1 MKATQVSALVS
12 DYASTLLASPL
23 FQGFTEEN
31 LRNFFSH
38 AELLVKDYKK
48 NDFVA
53 LSGTPMEGLGI
64 ILEGALLITRENV
77 LGQRVIMTEFYP
89 SQMFGEALIFS
100 HQPLWPATIK
110 TTKASKVLFIPIH
123 AFLEALPK
131 CQVCQTTLLANLLRD
146 LSDKTLILTRKV
158 HYLTLKGMRQRIFA
172 YLSDIYR
179 QQGTTSIKLPHTRE
193 QIAEIINVSRTAMSR
208 EMSRM
213 EKEGLIE
220 VSGKTIILKDIDAM
234 TDFDFNN

>member
-1 MKATQVSALVS
+1 M
-12 DYASTLLASPL
+12 
-23 FQGFTEEN
+23 
-31 LRNFFSH
+31 
-38 AELLVKDYKK
+38 
-48 NDFVA
+48 
-53 LSGTPMEGLGI
+53 
-64 ILEGALLITRENV
+64 
-77 LGQRVIMTEFYP
+77 
-89 SQMFGEALIFS
+89 
-100 HQPLWPATIK
+100 
-110 TTKASKVLFIPIH
+110 
-123 AFLEALPK
+123 
-131 CQVCQTTLLANLLRD
+131 ANLLRD

-179 QQGTTSIKLPHTRE
+179 QQGTTSIKLPNTRE

>member
-1 MKATQVSALVS
+1 M
-12 DYASTLLASPL
+12 
-23 FQGFTEEN
+23 
-31 LRNFFSH
+31 
-38 AELLVKDYKK
+38 
-48 NDFVA
+48 
-53 LSGTPMEGLGI
+53 
-64 ILEGALLITRENV
+64 
-77 LGQRVIMTEFYP
+77 
-89 SQMFGEALIFS
+89 
-100 HQPLWPATIK
+100 
-110 TTKASKVLFIPIH
+110 
-123 AFLEALPK
+123 
-131 CQVCQTTLLANLLRD
+131 ANLLRD

>member
-77 LGQRVIMTEFYP
+77 MGQRVIMTEFYP

-131 CQVCQTTLLANLLRD
+131 CQACQTTLLANLLRD
-146 LSDKTLILTRKV
+146 LSDKTL
-158 HYLTLKGMRQRIFA
+158 
-172 YLSDIYR
+172 IYR